1 MHIPNPDYRSDLDR
15 LREVIALA
23 RAAQD
28 GGWVETFNMTHDASA
43 ILLLA
48 AAPAIDALVAERDRL
63 AAWINDAWF
72 EGQPVPDD
80 VFDIV
85 ERLKET
91 T

>member
-1 MHIPNPDYRSDLDR
+1 MSTKILDAAEVGMICRAISTERSTLIPEAKGTQLQATY
-15 LREVIALA
+15 
-23 RAAQD
+23 
-28 GGWVETFNMTHDASA
+28 
-43 ILLLA
+43 
-48 AAPAIDALVAERDRL
+48 DALVAERDRL